1 MSSSENGNG
10 DGNDFDEAYV
20 ETPPWDIGR
29 PQPTVRSL
37 FEERSFGESAID
49 VGCGTG
55 ENALFLATQG
65 YSVLGIDSAPRAIE
79 QARTKARNRNI
90 ENRVRFAIRNAL
102 TLDELSKKFDIALD
116 CGLFHVF
123 DDENRRKYV
132 EALGHVVA
140 PDGYAIVLCFS
151 DREPGEWGPRRIST
165 DELRAAFTS
174 GWTVEEIR
182 PARFA
187 VNPDQNSI
195 DPSND
200 DSVEAW
206 LAITQRVRG

>member
-1 MSSSENGNG
+1 MSSAE
-10 DGNDFDEAYV
+10 DEDRDEFDEAYV

-29 PQPTVRSL
+29 PQPDIRSL
-37 FEERSFGESAID
+37 FETRSFGTSAID

-55 ENALFLATQG
+55 ENALFLATRG
-65 YSVLGIDSAPRAIE
+65 YSVLGVDSAPRAIE
-79 QARTKARNRNI
+79 QARTKARNRDVK
-90 ENRVRFAIRNAL
+90 NRVRFAVRNAL
-102 TLDELSKKFDIALD
+102 TLDELTEEFDVALD

-123 DDENRRKYV
+123 DDESRRDYI

-140 PDGYAIVLCFS
+140 SDGYAIVLCFS

-165 DELRAAFTS
+165 DEIHTAFAS
-174 GWTVEEIR
+174 GWRVEEIR
-182 PARFA
+182 SGRFA
-187 VNPDQNSI
+187 VNPDQEGI

-206 LAITQRVRG
+206 LGIIKRM

>member
-1 MSSSENGNG
+1 MSSSGNEKR
-10 DGNDFDEAYV
+10 DEFDEAYI

-29 PQPTVRSL
+29 PQPDVRSL

-65 YSVLGIDSAPRAIE
+65 YSVLGIDSARRAIE
-79 QARTKARNRNI
+79 QARTKARNRSV
-90 ENRVRFAIRNAL
+90 ENRVHFAVRDAL
-102 TLDELSKKFDIALD
+102 TLDALTETFNVALD

-123 DDENRRKYV
+123 DDENRRTYI
-132 EALGHVVA
+132 EALEHVIA

-165 DELRAAFTS
+165 EEIHAAFEN

-182 PARFA
+182 PARFG
-187 VNPDQNSI
+187 VNPDQDGI
-195 DPSND
+195 DPSNG

-206 LAITQRVRG
+206 LAIARHLDG

>member
-1 MSSSENGNG
+1 MSSSENGDG
-10 DGNDFDEAYV
+10 DDFDEAYV

-55 ENALFLATQG
+55 ENTLFLATQN

-79 QARTKARNRNI
+79 QARTKARNRNV
-90 ENRVRFAIRNAL
+90 ENHVRFAIRNAL
-102 TLDELSKKFDIALD
+102 TLDELAKKFDVALD

-151 DREPGEWGPRRIST
+151 DQEPGEWGPRRIST
-165 DELRAAFTS
+165 DELQAAFDN

-182 PARFA
+182 PVRFA
-187 VNPDQNSI
+187 VNPNQNSI
-195 DPSND
+195 DPSNG

>member
-1 MSSSENGNG
+1 MSSSENGDG
-10 DGNDFDEAYV
+10 DGGDFDEAYV

-29 PQPTVRSL
+29 PQPDVRSL
-37 FEERSFGESAID
+37 FEERSFGDSAID

-79 QARTKARNRNI
+79 QARTKARNRNV
-90 ENRVRFAIRNAL
+90 EKRVRFAVRDAL
-102 TLDELSKKFDIALD
+102 TLDELFEEFDVALD

-123 DDENRRKYV
+123 DDEDRRKYV

-151 DREPGEWGPRRIST
+151 DREPGEWGPRRISS
-165 DELRAAFTS
+165 DEIHAAFAS
-174 GWTVEEIR
+174 GWRVEEIR
-182 PARFA
+182 AVRFA
-187 VNPDQNSI
+187 VNPDYEGI
-195 DPSND
+195 DPSNG

-206 LAITQRVRG
+206 LAITQSVRS